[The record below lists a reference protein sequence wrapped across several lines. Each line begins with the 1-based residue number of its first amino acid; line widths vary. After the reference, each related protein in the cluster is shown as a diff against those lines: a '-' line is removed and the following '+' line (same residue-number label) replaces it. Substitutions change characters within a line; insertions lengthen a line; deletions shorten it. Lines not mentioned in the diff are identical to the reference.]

1 LETPKSEATW
11 CWRRRL
17 RWSAGA
23 VSIGFVTA
31 GILNVAEVGSP
42 AGATVSAGQGSASA
56 QAIAIQ
62 PHEGSLATGVVMGEA
77 LAGHTG
83 NYARG
88 QSQGVDLGA
97 IGLSLKGYDCS
108 NLTPAQGGPVPPSP
122 SVANSVPTALEV
134 ETPPGGGQA
143 EKSIGAQQGYYMQ
156 NTGNSTS
163 NPSQAPPPPTYGW
176 TESALANGVPYA
188 DAQTT
193 LVQSI
198 DASLVSV
205 SDVSSKAWSGL
216 VDGQREAG
224 ATVDIGSLN
233 IGAGSSSVSLSGL
246 QWSAVYPSGGSAKPS
261 ANFSIGKLMVGGL
274 AVPTTQNPS
283 AIQALIDKALAP
295 LGMEANLPSVS
306 TDSTSS
312 SVSISP
318 LQLAVVPNSNRD
330 TLLNSALNPFGP
342 ATNQLFLDLENGFPG
357 EPNSLLDVLC
367 RSDSAITVLDITLAS
382 VTGGGYASASFGGVT
397 ASSSDL
403 AANPFHLSLFASGG
417 LSASQTQFIPGT
429 AGTSAGGQAGGSATP
444 SVVAPSAPA
453 ASGGTGSGSPSGTSP
468 AGGTTQSYVPASAGE
483 FGGGGPLLAIGLG
496 GLALVGLLAEA
507 DRRMMR
513 RALHTATFEE

>member
-1 LETPKSEATW
+1 LKTPKSEVTLP
-11 CWRRRL
+11 WRRRL

-31 GILNVAEVGSP
+31 GVLNVVGAGSP
-42 AGATVSAGQGSASA
+42 AGAAVSPGQGSASA
-56 QAIAIQ
+56 QGIAVQ

-108 NLTPAQGGPVPPSP
+108 NLTPAQGGPVAPSP

-134 ETPPGGGQA
+134 ETPSGGGQA
-143 EKSIGAQQGYYMQ
+143 EKSIGAQQGYNMGS
-156 NTGNSTS
+156 TGNPSTD
-163 NPSQAPPPPTYGW
+163 PSKAPPPPTYGW
-176 TESALANGVPYA
+176 TESALANGAPYSN
-188 DAQTT
+188 AQTT
-193 LVQSI
+193 LVQNI

-205 SDVSSKAWSGL
+205 SGVSSKAWSGL
-216 VDGQREAG
+216 VGGQRQAG

-233 IGAGSSSVSLSGL
+233 IGTGATSVALSGL
-246 QWSAVYPSGGSAKPS
+246 HWSAVYPSGGASKPS
-261 ANFSIGKLMVGGL
+261 ASFSIGKLVVGGL
-274 AVPTTQNPS
+274 AVPTAQNQS
-283 AIQALIDKALAP
+283 TIQSLIDKALAP
-295 LGMEANLPSVS
+295 IGMEATLPSMS
-306 TDSTSS
+306 TDATTS

-318 LQLAVVPNSNRD
+318 LQLAVVPSTNRD
-330 TLLNSALNPFGP
+330 TLLNNALNPLGP
-342 ATNQLFLDLENGFPG
+342 TTNQLFLDLENGFPG

-382 VTGGGYASASFGGVT
+382 VTGGGYASASFGGVS

-403 AANPFHLSLFASGG
+403 ATNPFHLSLLPPGG
-417 LSASQTQFIPGT
+417 LSASQTQYIPGT
-429 AGTSAGGQAGGSATP
+429 AGTSAGVQTTGSATP
-444 SVVAPSAPA
+444 SVVAPSAA
-453 ASGGTGSGSPSGTSP
+453 GGSSTGSASTSGSGQGAGTS
-468 AGGTTQSYVPASAGE
+468 QSYVPAAATG
-483 FGGGGPLLAIGLG
+483 FAGGGPLLGIGLA
-496 GLALVGLLAEA
+496 GLALVGLLAEG